1 MANKSKTQLQTDI
14 SASTFTVSQQSILTD
29 IVDSYE
35 DIFAQLTTAQRNAL
49 TPTAGLIIYNTD
61 NDSYEYWNGS
71 AWFGIGQ
78 NLASP
83 MTIKVSFN
91 NTQMMT
97 LGGTRLVV
105 IPAQGVGYSV
115 MVHDIM
121 YQMVYATAAF
131 DFANNLAFN
140 FVSANGYNFSIDTNA
155 INDTATTSGYALKDS
170 TYTNDLVIEN
180 EDFELWTNVAAT
192 TGGGSLNLWVTYSI
206 IAV

>member
-1 MANKSKTQLQTDI
+1 MAIKSKTQLGIDI
-14 SASTFTVSQQSILTD
+14 AASTFTAPQKTILND

-61 NDSYEYWNGS
+61 SDSYEYWNGS
-71 AWFGIGQ
+71 SWFGIGQ
-78 NLASP
+78 NLGTP

-97 LGGTRLVV
+97 LGGTRLDV

-115 MVHDIM
+115 VVHDIM

-140 FVSANGYNFSIDTNA
+140 FISANGYNFSIDKDA
-155 INDTATTSGYALKDS
+155 INSASTTSGYAVKDFG
-170 TYTNDLVIEN
+170 TANDLVIEN

-206 IAV
+206 ITI